1 MADLT
6 NYRIRR
12 ITAAGIV
19 TTVAG
24 SGTQGFADGPGAAAT
39 FNSPLGIAVDK
50 VGNLFVGDNGNNR
63 IRRVT
68 PAGSVST
75 LAGSGAAGAADGSG
89 TAATF
94 NGPSGI
100 ALDTAGNLY
109 VADTSNH
116 RIRKVVLTGITEV
129 ALKGRAPVQAGKTS
143 IASYVAS
150 ATAAGQPT
158 RGCTAGGNALTCTIV
173 GLTSGVAYQVSV
185 SAVNSAGTGAP
196 SDKVSAT
203 PN

>member
-1 MADLT
+1 M
-6 NYRIRR
+6 
-12 ITAAGIV
+12 
-19 TTVAG
+19 
-24 SGTQGFADGPGAAAT
+24 
-39 FNSPLGIAVDK
+39 
-50 VGNLFVGDNGNNR
+50 
-63 IRRVT
+63 T

-129 ALKGRAPVQAGKTS
+129 ALKWRAPVQAGKTS